1 MKTYRLTDPDLR
13 PYLIFLATFALL
25 AVADIEFGRF
35 LTRGTAFSTAQLFAT
50 LAPVT
55 LGLALTMMVREYD
68 ISVAGMFSLAGCVAV
83 ATGAENPVLGIV
95 LAVLVGAI
103 GGFIQALIMIGLRLS
118 SLGVTLGGLL
128 TFAGIA
134 YVMTENR
141 ALNYP
146 NMKVALLMNE
156 PLVSIFSIRSLIA
169 IALFLVAA
177 LIMAYTRIGRDV
189 IGMGSDRRAA
199 LIAGV
204 KTDRVLIGV
213 FTVSGTLAALAG
225 SMLAYSL
232 ATASPSG
239 LSDVLVPAT
248 AAAILGGVSLGGG
261 TGKPLGIAFG
271 VLVLCLLRSGL
282 NAVGA
287 SPHVQD
293 IATGTVLIIVAIAD
307 GPALA
312 RRTKEIRQW
321 LRGARALA
329 AR

>member
-1 MKTYRLTDPDLR
+1 MSRHRLADPDLR
-13 PYLIFLATFALL
+13 PYLIFVGAFVLL
-25 AVADIEFGRF
+25 ALIDLEFGRF

-55 LGLALTMMVREYD
+55 LGLGLTMMIREYD

-83 ATGAENPVLGIV
+83 STGAENPMLGV
-95 LAVLVGAI
+95 ACALAVGAV
-103 GGFIQALIMIGLRLS
+103 GGFIQALIMIWLRLS

-128 TFAGIA
+128 TFSGIA

-141 ALNYP
+141 ALNYS
-146 NMKVALLMNE
+146 NMDVALLMNE
-156 PLVSIFSIRSLIA
+156 QLVGIFSIRSLIA
-169 IALFLVAA
+169 IALFLIAA
-177 LIMAYTRIGRDV
+177 LVMAYTRIGRDV

-204 KTDRVLIGV
+204 NTDRILIGV
-213 FTVSGTLAALAG
+213 FTLSGMLTSVSGAL
-225 SMLAYSL
+225 LAYSL

-248 AAAILGGVSLGGG
+248 AAAILGGVSLSGG
-261 TGKPLGIAFG
+261 TGKPIGIAFG

-287 SPHVQD
+287 SPHMQN
-293 IATGTVLIIVAIAD
+293 IATGAVLIIVAIAD

-312 RRTKEIRQW
+312 RRTKELRQW
-321 LRGARALA
+321 LRPRGANAG
-329 AR
+329 

>member
-1 MKTYRLTDPDLR
+1 MSRLRLADPDLR
-13 PYLIFLATFALL
+13 PYLIFIGAFVLL
-25 AVADIEFGRF
+25 AVVDLEYGRF

-55 LGLALTMMVREYD
+55 LGLGLTMMVREYD

-83 ATGAENPVLGIV
+83 ATGAESPLLGLV
-95 LAVLVGAI
+95 LAVVVGAA
-103 GGFIQALIMIGLRLS
+103 GGFVQGLIMVGLRLS

-128 TFAGIA
+128 TFSGIA

-141 ALNYP
+141 ALNYS
-146 NMKVALLMNE
+146 NMDVALQMNAQIAG
-156 PLVSIFSIRSLIA
+156 IFSLRSLTA
-169 IALFLVAA
+169 IALFGVAA
-177 LIMAYTRIGRDV
+177 LVMAYTRVGRDV

-204 KTDRVLIGV
+204 KTDRILIGV
-213 FTVSGTLAALAG
+213 FTLSGMLTALSGAL
-225 SMLAYSL
+225 LAYSL

-248 AAAILGGVSLGGG
+248 AAAILGGVSLSGG
-261 TGKPLGIAFG
+261 TGKPLGIAVG

-287 SPHVQD
+287 SPHMQN
-293 IATGTVLIIVAIAD
+293 IATGAVLIVVAISD

-312 RRTKEIRQW
+312 RRANDFRKW
-321 LRGARALA
+321 LRKDPSYGT
-329 AR
+329 

>member
-1 MKTYRLTDPDLR
+1 VSRIRLADPDLR
-13 PYLIFLATFALL
+13 PYLIFLCTFVLL
-25 AVADIEFGRF
+25 ALIDIEFGRF

-55 LGLALTMMVREYD
+55 LGLSLTMMVREYD

-83 ATGAENPVLGIV
+83 ATGADNPVLG
-95 LAVLVGAI
+95 LALALVVGAV
-103 GGFIQALIMIGLRLS
+103 GGFVQALIMIGLRLS

-128 TFAGIA
+128 TFSGLA

-146 NMKVALLMNE
+146 NMDVALLMNE
-156 PLVSIFSIRSLIA
+156 QLVGIFSIRSLSA

-177 LIMAYTRIGRDV
+177 LIMAYTRVGRDV

-204 KTDRVLIGV
+204 NTDRILIGV
-213 FTVSGTLAALAG
+213 FTLSGMLAALSG
-225 SMLAYSL
+225 SLLAYSL

-248 AAAILGGVSLGGG
+248 AAAILGGVSLSGG

-271 VLVLCLLRSGL
+271 VLVLCLLRAGL

-287 SPHVQD
+287 SPHVQN
-293 IATGTVLIIVAIAD
+293 IATGAVLIVVAISD

-312 RRTKEIRQW
+312 RRAKD
-321 LRGARALA
+321 LRHWFRGRRAEA
-329 AR
+329 AG